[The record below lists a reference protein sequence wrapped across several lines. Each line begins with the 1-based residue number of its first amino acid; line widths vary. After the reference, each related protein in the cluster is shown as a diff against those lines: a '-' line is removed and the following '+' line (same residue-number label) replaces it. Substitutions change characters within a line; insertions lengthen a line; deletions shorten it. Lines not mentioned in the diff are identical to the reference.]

1 MCLRDC
7 FENGHC
13 AKTLV
18 ECKVEIVGRGAQAVL
33 HYQSPG
39 SSEVRSYYKGDAEWY
54 RNRDGSIAVIEYH
67 NIERICLQV
76 LAYMGKNVRL
86 DIIGWAVRSTLKNR
100 FIYNEL
106 IAERLKALAR
116 RGWARKTKRGVW
128 RINPSGKVEAKKHS
142 HIQFDFS

>member
-7 FENGHC
+7 FEKGSC

-18 ECKVEIVGRGAQAVL
+18 DCEIEVVGKGEQLR
-33 HYQSPG
+33 YRSPG
-39 SSEVRSYYKGDAEWY
+39 SSEFRSHYKGDAEWR
-54 RNRDGSIAVIEYH
+54 RNRDGSIDVIEHH

-76 LAYMGKNVRL
+76 LAYMGINTRL
-86 DIIGWAVRSTLKNR
+86 DVIGWAVRSTLKNR
-100 FIYNEL
+100 SIYDEL
-106 IAERLKALAR
+106 VAERLKALAR

-142 HIQFDFS
+142 HIQFEFR